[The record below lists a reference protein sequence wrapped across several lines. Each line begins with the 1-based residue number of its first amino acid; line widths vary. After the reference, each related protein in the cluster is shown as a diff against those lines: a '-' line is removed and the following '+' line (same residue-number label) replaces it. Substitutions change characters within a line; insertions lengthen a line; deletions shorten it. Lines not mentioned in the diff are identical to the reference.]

1 MDSGN
6 SSNDTQC
13 ISTPFTPK
21 KGHQNARGAFGRL
34 EKTSKI
40 KKTTRELLSK
50 GYKIGQRKLNYEDS
64 YEEKEPP
71 KKRALR
77 LSRVSN
83 LRCSGYLPFSVL
95 GRQKLLF
102 WSIAKVALIPI
113 NRRQLKIYKELE
125 WLTYN
130 HLHKASRNIYFF
142 KPGKYE

>member
-1 MDSGN
+1 MSWSHSCLRLNTRMAPVSGRPPKLKNIYIDIYIHIMDSGN

-13 ISTPFTPK
+13 ISRPFTPK
-21 KGHQNARGAFGRL
+21 KGHHSARF

-40 KKTTRELLSK
+40 KKTTRELFSK

-95 GRQKLLF
+95 GRQKLF
-102 WSIAKVALIPI
+102 
-113 NRRQLKIYKELE
+113 
-125 WLTYN
+125 
-130 HLHKASRNIYFF
+130 
-142 KPGKYE
+142 